1 MKNDMVEERI
11 TEVEDTHMSVEIF
24 QIKNKGKR
32 RGKNPRIPKN
42 YGTTTK
48 GVCMCKGN
56 TRRRKEFFQYLKTIL
71 EQQ

>member
-32 RGKNPRIPKN
+32 RGKKPQNTQELWHYYKR
-42 YGTTTK
+42 
-48 GVCMCKGN
+48 CM
-56 TRRRKEFFQYLKTIL
+56 YV
-71 EQQ
+71 